1 MSAPGGFRAL
11 AADVRGLPR
20 AAWVIYAGTFINRFG
35 SFVLTFMVLVLTRRG
50 FSPAQA
56 GMAAAAYGIGSLGAG
71 IVGGQLADRIG
82 RRRTIVLSMYS
93 SAAVLVGLW
102 QAQGLGLTIALAVM
116 AGVTAEMYRP
126 ASAALLAD
134 LTPPGRRVST
144 FAMYRMSINLGY
156 AMGPAAAGFFAA
168 RYPGVVFL
176 GDAATS
182 VLFGTLVLFAVPGSA
197 DRVGGHARSAAA
209 GRPRVALLPRIL
221 ADQPFLVIL
230 GVSLISHAVYHQDI
244 AALPLEV
251 QARGF
256 PAELYGMMMSLNGLT
271 CLLLELP
278 VASVT
283 SRLPPWM
290 PMSTGVALMGVGLAL
305 TAVAPGFAGLL
316 VTVVVWTLGEIVW
329 SPVAAA
335 YVADLAPREVQGRYQ
350 AVFGLTSAAG
360 LALAPAFGPAL
371 YAWSPGTLWAS
382 CAVLGLC
389 GAALCTTLR
398 RPRPYVGVAS
408 ASPLFA
414 DGKATR

>member
-1 MSAPGGFRAL
+1 MSARGGFRAI
-11 AADVRGLPR
+11 AADVRELPR
-20 AAWVIYAGTFINRFG
+20 GAWVIYAGTFINRFG
-35 SFVLTFMVLVLTRRG
+35 SFVLTFLVLVLTRRG

-56 GMAAAAYGIGSLGAG
+56 GLAAAAYGVGSLGAG

-82 RRRTIVLSMYS
+82 RRRTIVLSMFS
-93 SAAVLVGLW
+93 SAVVLVGLW
-102 QAQGLGLTIALAVM
+102 QARGLVLTVVLAAL

-134 LTPPGRRVST
+134 LTPRGRRVST
-144 FAMYRMSINLGY
+144 FAMYRMSVNLGY

-168 RYPGVVFL
+168 KHPGVVFL

-182 VLFGTLVLFAVPGSA
+182 LLYGILVLFAVPGSA
-197 DRVGGHARSAAA
+197 DHVGRHARGASVDA
-209 GRPRVALLPRIL
+209 PRVALVPRIL

-230 GVSLISHAVYHQDI
+230 AVSLISHAVYHQDI
-244 AALPLEV
+244 ATLPLEV
-251 QARGF
+251 RARGF
-256 PAELYGMMMSLNGLT
+256 PAELYGVMMSLNGLT

-278 VASVT
+278 VASIT

-290 PMSTGVALMGVGLAL
+290 PMSTGVALMGVGLAA
-305 TAVAPGFAGLL
+305 TAVARGYPGLL

-350 AVFGLTSAAG
+350 SVFGLTSAAG
-360 LALAPAFGPAL
+360 LVIAPAFGPAL
-371 YAWSPGTLWAS
+371 YAWSPGALWAS
-382 CAVLGLC
+382 CAVIGLC

-398 RPRPYVGVAS
+398 RPRGHVEVAS
-408 ASPLFA
+408 A
-414 DGKATR
+414 

>member
-1 MSAPGGFRAL
+1 MSAPTGFRAL

-35 SFVLTFMVLVLTRRG
+35 SFVLTFLVLVLTRRG

-56 GMAAAAYGIGSLGAG
+56 GLAAAAYGVGSLGAG

-82 RRRTIVLSMYS
+82 RRGTIVLSMFS
-93 SAAVLVGLW
+93 SAAVLAGLW
-102 QAQGLGLTIALAVM
+102 QARGLALTVVLAAL

-134 LTPPGRRVST
+134 LTPRGRRVST

-182 VLFGTLVLFAVPGSA
+182 VLFGILVVVAVPKSA
-197 DRVGGHARSAAA
+197 DHAARRARAASVETTGA
-209 GRPRVALLPRIL
+209 RLLPRIL
-221 ADQPFLVIL
+221 ADHPFLVL
-230 GVSLISHAVYHQDI
+230 LTVSLMAHAVYHQDT
-244 AALPLEV
+244 ASLPLEV

-256 PAELYGMMMSLNGLT
+256 PAEFYGMMMSLNGLT

-283 SRLPPWM
+283 SRLPPWL
-290 PMSTGVALMGVGLAL
+290 PMSTGVALMGVGLAM

-350 AVFGLTSAAG
+350 AVFGLASAAG
-360 LALAPAFGPAL
+360 LAIAPGFGPAL
-371 YAWSPGTLWAS
+371 YAWSPGTLWTS

-389 GAALCTTLR
+389 AAALCTTLR
-398 RPRPYVGVAS
+398 RPRAYVEVVS
-408 ASPLFA
+408 A
-414 DGKATR
+414 